1 MIFLF
6 ALIALSAV
14 FGILTPIVFEINL
27 WWAIPLAAFWYIVLF
42 VLYLLILFIISLFID
57 LEKETTKR
65 SVFFRVFM
73 TQTVV
78 MLLKN
83 ARVHIKTSG
92 LEKLDGL
99 DRFLIVAN
107 HKSNFD
113 PFISISVCPK
123 AELAYI
129 CKPSIFKIPIVGGF
143 VHKCFFIPIDREN
156 NREALKTIK
165 RASVLLQE
173 KTASIGVYP
182 EGTRNKDEGLL
193 PFKNGA
199 FKIATRVNAPIVIAS
214 TNATEKIAKNFP
226 LKSTKVSFDILRVI
240 YPEEYQSMKTKE
252 IGDIAYNLIS
262 EKIKEY
268 NK

>member
-1 MIFLF
+1 MIILF
-6 ALIALSAV
+6 TLIFMSVVLGV
-14 FGILTPIVFEINL
+14 LTPTAFNISL
-27 WWAIPLAAFWYIVLF
+27 WWAIPLAILWYIALFILYLF
-42 VLYLLILFIISLFID
+42 VLLIISLFVD

-65 SVFFRVFM
+65 NRLFRFLM

-78 MLLKN
+78 MILKN
-83 ARVHIKTSG
+83 ARVHIMTSG
-92 LEKLDGL
+92 VEKLDGL

-113 PFISISVCPK
+113 PFISLAVCPK

-129 CKPSIFKIPIVGGF
+129 CKPSIFKIPIVGRF
-143 VHKCFFIPIDREN
+143 VHKCFFISINREN

-165 RASVLLQE
+165 RASSLLEE
-173 KTASIGVYP
+173 KTVSIGVYP
-182 EGTRNKDEGLL
+182 EGTRNKGEGLL

-214 TNATEKIAKNFP
+214 TNATEKIVKNFP
-226 LKSTKVSFDILRVI
+226 LKSTKVSFDILQVI
-240 YPEEYQSMKTKE
+240 YPEEYKSMKTKE

>member
-1 MIFLF
+1 MIILF
-6 ALIALSAV
+6 AVIGLSVV
-14 FGILTPIVFEINL
+14 FGVLTPIGFDISL
-27 WWAIPLAAFWYIVLF
+27 WWAIPLIVLWYIALF
-42 VLYLLILFIISLFID
+42 VLYLLILFVISLFVN
-57 LEKETTKR
+57 LKKETKKR
-65 SVFFRVFM
+65 SRFFRFVT

-78 MLLKN
+78 MILKN

-92 LEKLDGL
+92 LEKLDGV

-113 PFISISVCPK
+113 PFISIAACPK

-129 CKPSIFKIPIVGGF
+129 CKPSIFKIPIVGSF
-143 VHKCFFIPIDREN
+143 VHKCFFIPIDRDN

-165 RASVLLQE
+165 RAANFLEE
-173 KTASIGVYP
+173 KKVSIGVYP

-214 TNATEKIAKNFP
+214 TNSTEKIAKNFP
-226 LKSTKVSFDILRVI
+226 LKSTWVSFDILRVI

-252 IGDIAYNLIS
+252 IGDIAYDLIS